1 MMIGLDQIVQSLE
14 MFPNTE
20 ASFEELD
27 ISPSLGRMRDR
38 VVIRK
43 YLTA

>member
-1 MMIGLDQIVQSLE
+1 MMIGPHQILQTLQMIS
-14 MFPNTE
+14 NTE

-27 ISPSLGRMRDR
+27 ISPSLSWVGDS

-43 YLTA
+43 YRAA